1 MFRQTKWS
9 FTGVS
14 GTDYLFTILPK
25 SEGLPQS
32 SGIFIL
38 AYTHPRG
45 HMAGWQVNPLFIGH
59 AENMGLMLKSEVRL
73 DQEWR
78 GTWNC
83 NFVLLESVAS
93 VREMCVC
100 DLNLLEPFGVNTA
113 NLQGASRKSAL

>member
-1 MFRQTKWS
+1 MFRQTKWT

-14 GTDYLFTILPK
+14 GAEYLFTILPK

-32 SGIFIL
+32 SGVFIL

-59 AENMGLMLKSEVRL
+59 AENMGLMLEDGVRL
-73 DQEWR
+73 DPDGR
-78 GTWNC
+78 DIWNS
-83 NFVLLESVAS
+83 NFVLLEPVAS

-100 DLNLLEPFGVNTA
+100 DLNSLAPFGVNTA
-113 NLQGASRKSAL
+113 KPQGASR